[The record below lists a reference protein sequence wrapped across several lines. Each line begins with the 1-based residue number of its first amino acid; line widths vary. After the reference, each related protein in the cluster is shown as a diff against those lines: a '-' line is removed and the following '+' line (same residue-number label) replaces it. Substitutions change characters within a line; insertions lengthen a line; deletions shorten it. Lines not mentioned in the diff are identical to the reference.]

1 MAGLSSIACFKKYS
15 LPLLGLLLTVISS
28 ACSPAKIS
36 LDGYGHAIHTLKPET
51 VLEEMIRPDQGILM
65 AVANIEV
72 THEAGRYS
80 TKAALLIKRPSSL
93 RVEAIPVIGPVY
105 LFLSIHEDSLKMF
118 LPQKEAFY
126 IGKATTE
133 NLIHIANFL
142 ATGLST
148 EDLLSIMLGT
158 YPRVREKNVL
168 LKGFMEGHLYRVDM
182 VAEGRKL
189 QSIWVDPSTHHLVE
203 VRVFKDSGSASYTAM
218 FEGFDDTS
226 GSPAIPLKV
235 TLISEM
241 ADNHPSKVIIR
252 YSSVQFASDVDAFA
266 FDLQVPQGV
275 APIYLD

>member
-1 MAGLSSIACFKKYS
+1 MVGLSSITCFKKYS
-15 LPLLGLLLTVISS
+15 RPLLGLLLMVSSS
-28 ACSPAKIS
+28 ACSSAKTS
-36 LDGYGHAIHTLKPET
+36 LDDYGHVIHTLKPET
-51 VLEEMIRPDQGILM
+51 VLEEMTRPDQGVLM

-72 THEAGRYS
+72 IHEAGRYS

-105 LFLSIHEDSLKMF
+105 LFLSIHEDLLKIF

-133 NLIHIANFL
+133 NLIHVANFL

-158 YPRVREKNVL
+158 YPRVREKNVF

-203 VRVFKDSGSASYTAM
+203 VRVFKDSGSTSYTAR
-218 FEGFDDTS
+218 FEGFDTS

-235 TLISEM
+235 TLISGV

>member
-1 MAGLSSIACFKKYS
+1 MVGLSSITCFKKYS
-15 LPLLGLLLTVISS
+15 RPLLGLLLMVSSS
-28 ACSPAKIS
+28 ACSPAKTS
-36 LDGYGHAIHTLKPET
+36 LDDYGRAIHTLKPET
-51 VLEEMIRPDQGILM
+51 VLEEMTRPDQGVLM

-72 THEAGRYS
+72 IHKAGRYS

-105 LFLSIHEDSLKMF
+105 LFLSIHEDLLKIF

-126 IGKATTE
+126 IGKATPE

-158 YPRVREKNVL
+158 YPRVREKNVF
-168 LKGFMEGHLYRVDM
+168 LKGFMERQLYRVDM

-203 VRVFKDSGSASYTAM
+203 VRVFKDSGSPSYTAR
-218 FEGFDDTS
+218 FEDFDTS

>member
-1 MAGLSSIACFKKYS
+1 M
-15 LPLLGLLLTVISS
+15 T
-28 ACSPAKIS
+28 
-36 LDGYGHAIHTLKPET
+36 
-51 VLEEMIRPDQGILM
+51 RPDQGVLM

-72 THEAGRYS
+72 IHEAGRYS

-105 LFLSIHEDSLKMF
+105 LFLSIHEDLLKMF

-158 YPRVREKNVL
+158 YPRVREKNVF

-182 VAEGRKL
+182 VSEGRKL

-203 VRVFKDSGSASYTAM
+203 VRVFKDSGSTSYTAR
-218 FEGFDDTS
+218 FEGFDTS
-226 GSPAIPLKV
+226 GSPAAIPLKV
-235 TLISEM
+235 TLTSEM

>member
-1 MAGLSSIACFKKYS
+1 MVALSSITCFKKYS
-15 LPLLGLLLTVISS
+15 RLLLGLLLMVISS
-28 ACSPAKIS
+28 ACSSAKTS
-36 LDGYGHAIHTLKPET
+36 LDDYGRAIHTLKPET
-51 VLEEMIRPDQGILM
+51 VLEEMTRPDQGVLM
-65 AVANIEV
+65 AMANIEV
-72 THEAGRYS
+72 IQEAGRYS
-80 TKAALLIKRPSSL
+80 TKAALLIKRPYSL

-105 LFLSIHEDSLKMF
+105 LFLSIHEDLLKIF
-118 LPQKEAFY
+118 IPQKEAFY
-126 IGKATTE
+126 IGKATSE

-142 ATGLST
+142 ATGPST

-158 YPRVREKNVL
+158 YPRVREKNVF
-168 LKGFMEGHLYRVDM
+168 LKGFMEGHLYRIDM

-203 VRVFKDSGSASYTAM
+203 VRVFKDSGNTSYTAR
-218 FEGFDDTS
+218 FEEFDAS

-252 YSSVQFASDVDAFA
+252 YSSVQFTSDVGAFA

-275 APIYLD
+275 APVYLD